1 MEPQS
6 FFVEVCPCDGLPPC
20 DVWKGV
26 KLVKKTVSPLFVH
39 FSHCSL
45 HIISLFLLNIYI
57 YTYTFFNTLNI
68 VSRNPPPSLKTRSS
82 LANQYLI
89 VPHIQKPHLLT
100 GFAIVAAK
108 FSKFRMWV
116 AAKHGA
122 LLAARARYRR
132 CRWIQRSCGIH
143 RKHGWLWQRSTGTFV
158 IEVDSSSHEIVTSSK
173 GEETSTQW
181 NLNCLFNWVF
191 PKIGVPGYPKMD
203 GL

>member
-1 MEPQS
+1 MDCHHVIFGKGWNWSRKWFHLCS
-6 FFVEVCPCDGLPPC
+6 FISHIV
-20 DVWKGV
+20 
-26 KLVKKTVSPLFVH
+26 LFTS
-39 FSHCSL
+39 FHCSCW
-45 HIISLFLLNIYI
+45 IYIYI
-57 YTYTFFNTLNI
+57 YTYTFFNILNI
-68 VSRNPPPSLKTRSS
+68 VSRNPPPNLKTRSS

-89 VPHIQKPHLLT
+89 VPHIQKHHLLT

-108 FSKFRMWV
+108 FSKLRMWV
-116 AAKHGA
+116 AAEHGA
-122 LLAARARYRR
+122 LLAARARCRR

-143 RKHGWLWQRSTGTFV
+143 GKHGWLWQRSTGTFV

-191 PKIGVPGYPKMD
+191 PKTGVPGYPKMD